1 MFSIPIYTKART
13 KKLGCRDRSVLTSV
27 PAGVSSNGL
36 FFSETS
42 TTFAEDLPAV
52 RFSGVQERMRS
63 TTYSAVFTKRGES
76 RNGGKFTEGHWLKHA
91 SSLTFLQPSHLVYPL
106 QFPDQSDQHVVEQ
119 DQVSQAYWWLL
130 SPAHGHLGYCSGLTR
145 KLEKNLIDLCRIAT
159 KKHQPEAW
167 GGKT

>member
-13 KKLGCRDRSVLTSV
+13 KKSGCRDRSVLTSV

-42 TTFAEDLPAV
+42 TTFAEDLAAV

-63 TTYSAVFTKRGES
+63 TTNSAVFTKRGES
-76 RNGGKFTEGHWLKHA
+76 RNGGKFTEGHRLKHA

-145 KLEKNLIDLCRIAT
+145 KLEKNVIDLCRIAT

>member
-13 KKLGCRDRSVLTSV
+13 IKSGCRDRSVLTSV
-27 PAGVSSNGL
+27 PAGVSGNGF

-42 TTFAEDLPAV
+42 TTFAEDLAAV
-52 RFSGVQERMRS
+52 RFSGVQDRMR
-63 TTYSAVFTKRGES
+63 TTSNSAVFTKRGES
-76 RNGGKFTEGHWLKHA
+76 RNGEKFTEGHSLKHA

-130 SPAHGHLGYCSGLTR
+130 SPVHGHLGYCSGLR
-145 KLEKNLIDLCRIAT
+145 KKLEKSLINL
-159 KKHQPEAW
+159 
-167 GGKT
+167 